1 MFDAILGLIIAVLAT
16 SGLVLGVNFVEQSF
30 RSSGRYNLT
39 TNEKKILQSA
49 GLSTQI
55 NINNLNVELQSMPQ
69 KQ

>member
-30 RSSGRYNLT
+30 RSSGRYKLT
-39 TNEKKILQSA
+39 SNELQILQSA
-49 GLSTQI
+49 GLSTKS
-55 NINNLNVELQSMPQ
+55 NINNLNEDLQSMPQ